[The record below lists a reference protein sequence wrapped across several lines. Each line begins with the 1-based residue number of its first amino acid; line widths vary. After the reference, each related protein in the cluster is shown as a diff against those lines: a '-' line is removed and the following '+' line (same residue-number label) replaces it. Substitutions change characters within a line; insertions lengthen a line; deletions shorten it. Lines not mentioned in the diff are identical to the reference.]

1 MDRSKLL
8 ALVDKIKALGHSFG
22 TETVLTIEEYFDG
35 NDEAYSTACANNAHP
50 LSAQTLQTYLL
61 AIRAKSSVYDVLV
74 RVCDIEDAIACQDA
88 WIGSD
93 TVFVITSAS
102 DIEVEEWFRQLTPSG
117 VSEET
122 RLGRFN
128 NLPAIP
134 EGFRL
139 VAVWWD

>member
-1 MDRSKLL
+1 MDRTKLL
-8 ALVDKIKALGHSFG
+8 ALVDKIKAAGYSYD

-35 NDEAYSTACANNAHP
+35 NDEAYENICANNEKP
-50 LSAQTLQTYLL
+50 PSTQVMQDFLLSV
-61 AIRAKSSVYDVLV
+61 RAMPSVSDVFV
-74 RVCDIEDAIACQDA
+74 RVYGFEDAVAHQDA
-88 WIGSD
+88 WINSD

-102 DIEVEEWFRQLTPSG
+102 DIEVEEWFRQLTPSE